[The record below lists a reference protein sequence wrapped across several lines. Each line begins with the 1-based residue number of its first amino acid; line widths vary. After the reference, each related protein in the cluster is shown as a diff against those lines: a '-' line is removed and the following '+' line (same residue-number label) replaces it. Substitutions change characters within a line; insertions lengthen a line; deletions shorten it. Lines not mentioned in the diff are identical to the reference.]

1 MDRSAYKLYCR
12 WKSAYSF
19 DSSRSEGLVARSSS
33 SASFTYNFTKRHIYL
48 YKWLLLFHH
57 LRLFFSNVDL
67 WGATKVRSHMNSR
80 PTIKCNG
87 NCSETKKN
95 EPKTMPMMTTMASK
109 IAILNYRLHT
119 TTQCTPTSSPS
130 RSAQSRSKTNIA
142 GSKSC
147 VSKCRD
153 AKDHAVSWRRGALRE
168 N

>member
-1 MDRSAYKLYCR
+1 MHTH
-12 WKSAYSF
+12 
-19 DSSRSEGLVARSSS
+19 SSRVGARAWSHDHHHQHRLHIISPKG
-33 SASFTYNFTKRHIYL
+33 TYIYTSGCYYFIIL
-48 YKWLLLFHH
+48 G
-57 LRLFFSNVDL
+57 FFSNVDL

-80 PTIKCNG
+80 NRPSSVMGTALKQ
-87 NCSETKKN
+87 KKN

-119 TTQCTPTSSPS
+119 TTQCTPASSPS